1 MSLRMALLGL
11 LVAKGPTNGYALT
24 RTFADSLSHVWS
36 AQHSQV
42 YPELARMADSGLV
55 AVEDEGPRG
64 RKRYSV
70 TDAGREELHHWL
82 TEVEPNRT
90 VRNENA
96 LRAFL
101 LPTVGPEDAARLVRA
116 EAAYYRKRTE
126 EISRLRD
133 MLRDPQSTG
142 FGVYAAE
149 LGVRLSS
156 AIAEWAQWAAEQLEA
171 ERAESGASSDDHA
184 PGDAARETP
193 RSPGTA

>member
-11 LVAKGPTNGYALT
+11 LVTKGPTNGYALT

-42 YPELARMADSGLV
+42 YPELARLAETGLV
-55 AVEDEGPRG
+55 TVEDEGPRG
-64 RKRYSV
+64 QKRYTV
-70 TDAGREELHHWL
+70 TDAGRKALRHWL

-101 LPTVGPEDAARLVRA
+101 LPTLDQEDAVRLVRKEA
-116 EAAYYRKRTE
+116 EYYQRRTE
-126 EISRLRD
+126 EITRQRD

-142 FGVYAAE
+142 FGVHAAE
-149 LGVRLSS
+149 LGVRISS
-156 AIAEWAQWAAEQLEA
+156 AIAEWAEWAVAQLEA
-171 ERAESGASSDDHA
+171 DRARGN
-184 PGDAARETP
+184 G
-193 RSPGTA
+193 G